1 MIARRFLAGFEQRAT
16 LREPPDWLWDAF
28 GGTPT
33 YTGKSV
39 TETGSLGLIPVFSSV
54 RILATGV
61 GSLPCV
67 VYKGRGRSRV
77 EAPESRQW
85 MLFHEDPTPD
95 HSADQWF
102 ETVVGHLN
110 LWGNYYAE
118 KVKGAGV
125 VGELWPLSP
134 AKVRPDRDKQGNKV
148 FEVEGAGT
156 QTDATILHIP
166 AFGYDGLTGLSPI
179 QQARQALGAA
189 LAREEYEARLYAN
202 NAQPGGIVKFKG
214 AMSQEAIDRF
224 KAQWGAKMGGLRNMG
239 TVGTLEEDAD
249 WIDTG
254 IPLRDLQF
262 VEGQQFSATQIAM
275 LFQVP
280 PSWVGGKTGDSLTYS
295 TVEGAALHFVK
306 FSLRPW
312 LVRIERAIRRDRDL
326 FPDRDLYPKFQVEE
340 LLRGDSKAQAEFF
353 KAMRDIGVYSP
364 NDVREKLGEPPRDGG
379 DIYQDNPQ
387 GAAPNQP
394 SDEGERS
401 NGHHPERELGGIP
414 S

>member
-1 MIARRFLAGFEQRAT
+1 MIARRFIQGFEQRAT

-28 GGTPT
+28 GASAT

-39 TETGSLGLIPVFSSV
+39 TETGSLGLIPVFSAV

-61 GSLPCV
+61 GSLPMAI
-67 VYKGRGRSRV
+67 YKGTARKRV
-77 EAPESRQW
+77 LADDTRQW
-85 MLFHEDPTPD
+85 MLFHEDPNPD

-102 ETVVGHLN
+102 ETVEGHLN

-134 AKVRPDRDKQGNKV
+134 AKVKPQHDKQGRKV
-148 FEVEGAGT
+148 FEVEGEKT
-156 QTDATILHIP
+156 QTDETILHIP
-166 AFGYDGLTGLSPI
+166 AWGYDGLTGLSPI
-179 QQARQALGAA
+179 AQARQALGAA
-189 LAREEYEARLYAN
+189 FAREEYEARLYSN
-202 NAQPGGIVKFKG
+202 NGQPGGIVKFPG
-214 AMSQEAIDRF
+214 SLSDEAIRRF
-224 KAQWGAKMGGLRNMG
+224 KSEWNARMGGLRNMG
-239 TVGTLEEDAD
+239 SIGVLEDGAE
-249 WIDTG
+249 WVDTG

-280 PSWVGGKTGDSLTYS
+280 PSWIGGKTGDSLTYS
-295 TVEGAALHFVK
+295 TVEGEALHFVK

-326 FPDRDLYPKFQVEE
+326 FPDRDMYPKFQVEE
-340 LLRGDSKAQAEFF
+340 LLRGDSTAQANFF
-353 KAMRDIGVYSP
+353 KSMRELGVYSP
-364 NDVREKLGEPPRDGG
+364 NDIREKLGEPPREGG
-379 DIYQDNPQ
+379 DVYQDTPQ

-394 SDEGERS
+394 AEPKRS
-401 NGHHPERELGGIP
+401 NGHHPERTPEAIL